1 MCSIL
6 FITILLVLVGI
17 TVSSPT
23 RPDHCDLLESV
34 SGFRYFTETF
44 PQMLKMDVNHM
55 APHIK
60 ASDHYVKVN
69 ILCKWRTTPEPTVQN
84 CTSGYDRQG
93 CDCEGSGDFETV
105 TIQMEISEFNS
116 AKSAP
121 IQTPPQDNTDIWMS
135 EFYQSLVDCCTYSVL
150 LAQVYYLVYIQVPL
164 QIFKYCHK
172 EVLPIMT
179 WYRVIKLY
187 PGYFIKYLIKLITCN
202 NPGRPHSPCEIGRQ
216 PNLARDVCVCC
227 QSLAFNCLDKT
238 KVVPKSVDKSP
249 LLRLV
254 DVQLDMLEQLR
265 HRTRQDQLLYSSLGD
280 SAQNM
285 QRLISDLQVLQVNMS
300 QSRSQSQAGT
310 LKRGQ
315 RISLNDYQAIGQS
328 LTDNLYGS
336 EALLGNE
343 DTLSRF
349 HKIENEREA
358 INIQLTRLVAKIN
371 KISKD
376 LGRRVDDV
384 ERQLKDS
391 KLVADRATENL
402 DAVISHQ
409 NQVQKWNQNQ
419 FQEHRQM
426 LRQTVIAGEA
436 IELTHRGTSWCCAN
450 PPVSTYGE
458 VLAELDQPFT
468 PPGILS
474 RVNQRHCQLEDQEL
488 PEVPKIIPK
497 PSDGAILK
505 TSNQDDSDT
514 KGTPFDKDFQGKPD
528 LSLYIF
534 LLYKIGKFRILISNN
549 ISNFTF

>member
-6 FITILLVLVGI
+6 FMATMLVLVVM
-17 TVSSPT
+17 TVSSPA
-23 RPDHCDLLESV
+23 RPKHCDLLESV
-34 SGFRYFTETF
+34 SGYRYFTEEF
-44 PQMLKMDVNHM
+44 PQMLKMDVNQM

-69 ILCKWRTTPEPTVQN
+69 ILCKWRKTPEPTPQN
-84 CTSGYDRQG
+84 CTSGYDKQG
-93 CDCEGSGDFETV
+93 CDCEGSGDFET
-105 TIQMEISEFNS
+105 IAIEMEISEFGS
-116 AKSAP
+116 TKSAP
-121 IQTPPQDNTDIWMS
+121 IETPPQDNTDIWMT
-135 EFYQSLVDCCTYSVL
+135 EFYQALVDCCTYSVL
-150 LAQVYYLVYIQVPL
+150 LAQVYYLIYIQAPL
-164 QIFKYCHK
+164 QIIKYCHR
-172 EVLPIMT
+172 EVLPIMC

-187 PGYFIKYLIKLITCN
+187 PGYFLKYLIKLITCS
-202 NPGRPHSPCEIGRQ
+202 NPGKPHSPCEIGRQ
-216 PNLARDVCVCC
+216 PNLARDLCICC
-227 QSLAFNCLDKT
+227 QTLTFNCLDKT
-238 KVVPKSVDKSP
+238 KLVPKSMDRSP

-254 DVQLDMLEQLR
+254 DTQLDMLEQLR
-265 HRTRQDQLLYSSLGD
+265 HRTKQDQLLYSSLGD

-358 INIQLTRLVAKIN
+358 INKQLTRLVAKIN
-371 KISKD
+371 KISQD

-391 KLVADRATENL
+391 KLAAERANENINE
-402 DAVISHQ
+402 VIKHQ
-409 NQVQKWNQNQ
+409 NRVQKWNQNQ
-419 FQEHRQM
+419 FQEQRQM
-426 LRQTVIAGEA
+426 LRQTAAAGEA
-436 IELTHRGTSWCCAN
+436 IELAHRGTSWCCAN

-474 RVNQRHCQLEDQEL
+474 KVNQRHYQLEDQDL
-488 PEVPKIIPK
+488 PETPKIIPK
-497 PSDGAILK
+497 SSTGTIPK
-505 TSNQDDSDT
+505 TPKLESEDNSDT
-514 KGTPFDKDFQGKPD
+514 KGTPFDKDFQGKQ
-528 LSLYIF
+528 I
-534 LLYKIGKFRILISNN
+534 
-549 ISNFTF
+549 